1 MTATLFFVTNIVV
14 LYDTYNREP
23 QKWFCVI
30 IQISRISKSGVFKGG
45 IPPSGLSPLALYAD
59 YPFII
64 RSYAIYKR
72 QGKAPDGHTRKGRQL
87 GATYTKESTEFLLWA
102 PAATYVK
109 VNIYATGDDN
119 DSNARDIGTYALEK
133 MLVNGEWNGLWI
145 ITLVSDWGGLYYD
158 YTITT
163 TDVTHIGSDRTT
175 KYKIQDPYSVAVSKD
190 GKRSYIT
197 DTSSVSPEGWVSDRH
212 VYVDSTK
219 ANTVYKISVKDFSSD
234 TASGMTA
241 GGKYSA
247 FTEKGAKVNS
257 AGELVSG
264 IDYLKELGVT
274 TVQLAPFADFDGDS
288 EYEILNYNVP
298 EASYASNPSDS
309 KTVIKE
315 CKEMIQALHSA
326 GFSVVMEMPYTHA
339 SEENPLEKSVP
350 RFYYRLNTDGTRYTT
365 NTGYDNELATERKM
379 YRSYMVNSMKYWAEE
394 YHVDGFSLD
403 LIDCVNVKYK
413 GSSHVY
419 KWLDEI
425 KTSLAKEDANL
436 VIWGDNYT
444 KEERQ
449 SKTSLYDEIIGST
462 GGTYGERNEKAVK
475 IYKQKAAMKY
485 AKPGTLFMDGG
496 EEMCNSVEG
505 RTLADSSYVEWKDS
519 AEYADVVSYYR
530 GLMEIRKAFSPLA
543 KSQTIKNSE
552 AYVLAGTKDDEWNTM
567 AVLNNESDV
576 SKEITIPVQGR
587 AATDWVVIANGESAG
602 VVSLGEVAGSV
613 ITVPAYTTMI
623 LVDKES
629 FDDVAVTS
637 SKGKVIVNYVIKD
650 SDQKLRESITLQGT
664 SGTNYAVPDI
674 KIPSGYTFLSKTGD
688 EKGVYTSE
696 TQTVTYYYNAINPD
710 TVVNGIKNN
719 GVYCE
724 KAQFKVTSSD
734 YTQVMAGN
742 KTLTPDADGIYT
754 VSAADGTQTI
764 TLTDNEGYSIY
775 LSVTV
780 NANHTMDNTDCT
792 KESICSVCGKIFLA
806 QANHKFSDTWTKD
819 DTYHW
824 KVCENDGCTVTTTK
838 TKHSGTDDGDC
849 TTPVICECGEIVT
862 AAKSEHIYGE
872 WKSNGNGTHTHKCT
886 TAGCTIEE
894 TESCVGGAAT
904 CKKRAVC
911 TECNAEYGTL
921 NPANHSGN
929 QVWVQTEK
937 AHQKKYDCCGAEV
950 TNIEDHIWDN
960 GHCTVCGYDCIH
972 KGGEATCT
980 QKAVCDTCHSEYGE
994 INADNHTGTETWTQT
1009 ATIHEKRYDC
1019 CGKVTIEQENHKWKD
1034 GACETCG
1041 YVCVHS
1047 GGEATCTK
1055 GAVCE
1060 TCGKEYTDKD
1070 MANHSGKLVWV
1081 QTEKT
1086 HQKKYDCCG
1095 AEVTNIEDH
1104 IWDNGHCTVCGYDC
1118 IHKGGEATCTQKAVC
1133 DTCHSEYGEINA
1145 DNHTGTEKWTQT
1157 ATTHEKKYDCC
1168 GKVTIAQENHNW
1180 KDGACETCGYVCV
1193 HSGGEATCTKGA
1205 VCETC
1210 GKEYTDKDM
1219 ANHSGKLVWVQT
1231 EKTHKQAY
1239 DCCDKEVST
1248 SEAHGWKN
1256 GVCTVCDYQCKHAG
1270 GSATCVKKAVCTICS
1285 EEYGTYNMSMHEG
1298 LQSVAAKAATRTDEG
1313 NIEYWY
1319 CKDCD
1324 RYYIR
1329 QDGLVEIEKSQTVV
1343 AKITDT
1349 TSLADTCKDDNTET
1363 VKEQAPDTG
1372 DNKHVFVW
1380 LLMFVIGGAAAGLTV
1395 KGKKPEN

>member
-1 MTATLFFVTNIVV
+1 MCLQV
-14 LYDTYNREP
+14 
-23 QKWFCVI
+23 QK
-30 IQISRISKSGVFKGG
+30 
-45 IPPSGLSPLALYAD
+45 
-59 YPFII
+59 
-64 RSYAIYKR
+64 
-72 QGKAPDGHTRKGRQL
+72 
-87 GATYTKESTEFLLWA
+87 
-102 PAATYVK
+102 
-109 VNIYATGDDN
+109 
-119 DSNARDIGTYALEK
+119 
-133 MLVNGEWNGLWI
+133 
-145 ITLVSDWGGLYYD
+145 
-158 YTITT
+158 
-163 TDVTHIGSDRTT
+163 
-175 KYKIQDPYSVAVSKD
+175 
-190 GKRSYIT
+190 
-197 DTSSVSPEGWVSDRH
+197 
-212 VYVDSTK
+212 
-219 ANTVYKISVKDFSSD
+219 
-234 TASGMTA
+234 TASG
-241 GGKYSA
+241 
-247 FTEKGAKVNS
+247 
-257 AGELVSG
+257 
-264 IDYLKELGVT
+264 
-274 TVQLAPFADFDGDS
+274 
-288 EYEILNYNVP
+288 IL
-298 EASYASNPSDS
+298 
-309 KTVIKE
+309 
-315 CKEMIQALHSA
+315 
-326 GFSVVMEMPYTHA
+326 
-339 SEENPLEKSVP
+339 
-350 RFYYRLNTDGTRYTT
+350 
-365 NTGYDNELATERKM
+365 
-379 YRSYMVNSMKYWAEE
+379 
-394 YHVDGFSLD
+394 
-403 LIDCVNVKYK
+403 
-413 GSSHVY
+413 
-419 KWLDEI
+419 
-425 KTSLAKEDANL
+425 
-436 VIWGDNYT
+436 
-444 KEERQ
+444 
-449 SKTSLYDEIIGST
+449 
-462 GGTYGERNEKAVK
+462 
-475 IYKQKAAMKY
+475 
-485 AKPGTLFMDGG
+485 
-496 EEMCNSVEG
+496 
-505 RTLADSSYVEWKDS
+505 
-519 AEYADVVSYYR
+519 
-530 GLMEIRKAFSPLA
+530 
-543 KSQTIKNSE
+543 
-552 AYVLAGTKDDEWNTM
+552 
-567 AVLNNESDV
+567 LNNESDV

-637 SKGKVIVNYVIKD
+637 GKGKVIVNYVIKD
-650 SDQKLRESITLQGT
+650 SEQKLRESITLQGT
-664 SGTNYAVPDI
+664 SGTNYAVPENI

-710 TVVNGIKNN
+710 TVVDGIKNN

-742 KTLTPDADGIYT
+742 KTLTHDVDGIYT

-775 LSVTV
+775 LSDTV
-780 NANHTMDNTDCT
+780 NANHTMDNSDCT
-792 KESICSVCGKIFLA
+792 KESICSVCRKIFLA

-862 AAKSEHIYGE
+862 AAKAEHIYGE

-894 TESCVGGAAT
+894 TESCVGGTAT

-911 TECNAEYGTL
+911 TDCNAEYGTL

-929 QVWVQTEK
+929 Q
-937 AHQKKYDCCGAEV
+937 
-950 TNIEDHIWDN
+950 
-960 GHCTVCGYDCIH
+960 
-972 KGGEATCT
+972 
-980 QKAVCDTCHSEYGE
+980 
-994 INADNHTGTETWTQT
+994 
-1009 ATIHEKRYDC
+1009 
-1019 CGKVTIEQENHKWKD
+1019 
-1034 GACETCG
+1034 
-1041 YVCVHS
+1041 
-1047 GGEATCTK
+1047 
-1055 GAVCE
+1055 
-1060 TCGKEYTDKD
+1060 
-1070 MANHSGKLVWV
+1070 VWV

-1118 IHKGGEATCTQKAVC
+1118 IHKGGKATCTQKAVC

-1145 DNHTGTEKWTQT
+1145 DNHSGVEKWTQT

-1210 GKEYTDKDM
+1210 GREYTDKDM
-1219 ANHSGKLVWVQT
+1219 ANHSGKVVWVQT

-1285 EEYGTYNMSMHEG
+1285 EEYGTYNMSIHEG
-1298 LQSVAAKAATRTDEG
+1298 LKSVAAKAATRTDEG

-1324 RYYIR
+1324 RYYIK

-1349 TSLADTCKDDNTET
+1349 TSSDDTGKGGKTET
-1363 VKEQAPDTG
+1363 VKEQTPDTG
-1372 DNKHVFVW
+1372 DNKRVFAW
-1380 LLMFVIGGAAAGLTV
+1380 LLMFIIGGAAAGLTI
-1395 KGKKPEN
+1395 KGKKTEN

>member
-1 MTATLFFVTNIVV
+1 MKYLNLKKITAVV
-14 LYDTYNREP
+14 LSIGMVFSSSAVTGFAADNSKKIPTLPNSYINKVAEDIDNEYFYDGTYVDD
-23 QKWFCVI
+23 W
-30 IQISRISKSGVFKGG
+30 
-45 IPPSGLSPLALYAD
+45 
-59 YPFII
+59 
-64 RSYAIYKR
+64 
-72 QGKAPDGHTRKGRQL
+72 GHTRKGRQL
-87 GATYTKESTEFLLWA
+87 GATYTKQSTEFLLWA

-119 DSNARDIGTYALEK
+119 DSNACNIGAYTLEK
-133 MLVNGEWNGLWI
+133 MLVNGEWNGIWT
-145 ITLVSDWGGLYYD
+145 ITLVGEWGGLYYD

-163 TDVTHIGSDRTT
+163 TDIRHIDSDRTT

-197 DTSSVSPEGWVSDRH
+197 DTSSVSPEGWDRDRH

-219 ANTVYKISVKDFSSD
+219 VNTVYKISVKDFSSD

-288 EYEILNYNVP
+288 EYDILNYNVP

-350 RFYYRLNTDGTRYTT
+350 WFYYRLNTDGTRYTT

-379 YRSYMVNSMKYWAEE
+379 YRNYMVNSMKYWAEE

-413 GSSHVY
+413 GSSYVY

-425 KTSLAKEDANL
+425 KTSLAKEDVNL

-449 SKTSLYDEIIGST
+449 NKTSLYDEIIGST

-505 RTLADSSYVEWKDS
+505 TTLADSSYVEWKDS

-602 VVSLGEVAGSV
+602 VVSLGEVSGSV

-629 FDDVAVTS
+629 FDDMAVTS
-637 SKGKVIVNYVIKD
+637 GKGKVIVNYVIKD
-650 SDQKLRESITLQGT
+650 SEQKLRESITLQGT
-664 SGTNYAVPDI
+664 SGTNYEVPNI
-674 KIPSGYTFLSKTGD
+674 KIPSGYAFLSKTGD

-710 TVVNGIKNN
+710 TVVDGIKNN

-742 KTLTPDADGIYT
+742 KTLTSDVDGIYT

-775 LSVTV
+775 LSITV
-780 NANHTMDNTDCT
+780 NADHTMDNSDCT
-792 KESICSVCGKIFLA
+792 KESICTVCHKIFPA
-806 QANHKFSDTWTKD
+806 QTNHKFSDTWTKD

-862 AAKSEHIYGE
+862 AAKAEHTYGE

-894 TESCVGGAAT
+894 TESCVGGTAT

-921 NPANHSGN
+921 NPANHSG
-929 QVWVQTEK
+929 
-937 AHQKKYDCCGAEV
+937 
-950 TNIEDHIWDN
+950 
-960 GHCTVCGYDCIH
+960 
-972 KGGEATCT
+972 
-980 QKAVCDTCHSEYGE
+980 
-994 INADNHTGTETWTQT
+994 
-1009 ATIHEKRYDC
+1009 
-1019 CGKVTIEQENHKWKD
+1019 EQ
-1034 GACETCG
+1034 
-1041 YVCVHS
+1041 
-1047 GGEATCTK
+1047 
-1055 GAVCE
+1055 
-1060 TCGKEYTDKD
+1060 
-1070 MANHSGKLVWV
+1070 VWV

-1095 AEVTNIEDH
+1095 AEVTNIADH
-1104 IWDNGHCTVCGYDC
+1104 IWENGHCTVCGYDC
-1118 IHKGGEATCTQKAVC
+1118 IHTGGKATCTQKAVC
-1133 DTCHSEYGEINA
+1133 NICHSKYGEINA

-1219 ANHSGKLVWVQT
+1219 ANHSGKIVWVQT

-1285 EEYGTYNMSMHEG
+1285 EEYGTYNMSIHEG
-1298 LQSVAAKAATRTDEG
+1298 LQSVEAKAATRTDEG

-1324 RYYIR
+1324 RYYIK

-1363 VKEQAPDTG
+1363 VKKQAPDTG

>member
-1 MTATLFFVTNIVV
+1 MKYLNLKKITAVV
-14 LYDTYNREP
+14 LSIGMVFSSSAVTGFAADNSKKIATIPSSYINKVAEDIDNKYFYDGTYVDD
-23 QKWFCVI
+23 W
-30 IQISRISKSGVFKGG
+30 
-45 IPPSGLSPLALYAD
+45 
-59 YPFII
+59 
-64 RSYAIYKR
+64 
-72 QGKAPDGHTRKGRQL
+72 GHTRKGRQL

-145 ITLVSDWGGLYYD
+145 ITLLGDWGGLYYD

-163 TDVTHIGSDRTT
+163 TDITHIGSDRTT

-197 DTSSVSPEGWVSDRH
+197 DTSSVSPEGWDSDRH

-315 CKEMIQALHSA
+315 CKEMIQALHNA

-339 SEENPLEKSVP
+339 SEGNPLEKSVP
-350 RFYYRLNTDGTRYTT
+350 WFYYRLNTDATRYTT

-403 LIDCVNVKYK
+403 LIGCVNVKYK

-449 SKTSLYDEIIGST
+449 NKTSAYDEIIGST

-505 RTLADSSYVEWKDS
+505 TTSSYVEWKDS

-552 AYVLAGTKDDEWNTM
+552 AYVLAGTKDGEWNTM

-587 AATDWVVIANGESAG
+587 AVTDWVVIANGESAG

-637 SKGKVIVNYVIKD
+637 GKGKVIVNYVIKD
-650 SDQKLRESITLQGT
+650 SEQKLRESITLQGT
-664 SGTNYAVPDI
+664 SGTNYAVPENI

-710 TVVNGIKNN
+710 TVVYGIKNN

-742 KTLTPDADGIYT
+742 KTLTPDVDGIYT

-780 NANHTMDNTDCT
+780 NANHTMDNSDCT

-862 AAKSEHIYGE
+862 AAKAEHIYGE

-911 TECNAEYGTL
+911 TDCNAEYGTL

-929 QVWVQTEK
+929 Q
-937 AHQKKYDCCGAEV
+937 
-950 TNIEDHIWDN
+950 
-960 GHCTVCGYDCIH
+960 
-972 KGGEATCT
+972 
-980 QKAVCDTCHSEYGE
+980 
-994 INADNHTGTETWTQT
+994 
-1009 ATIHEKRYDC
+1009 
-1019 CGKVTIEQENHKWKD
+1019 
-1034 GACETCG
+1034 
-1041 YVCVHS
+1041 
-1047 GGEATCTK
+1047 
-1055 GAVCE
+1055 
-1060 TCGKEYTDKD
+1060 
-1070 MANHSGKLVWV
+1070 VWV

-1104 IWDNGHCTVCGYDC
+1104 IWENGHCTVCGYDC

-1219 ANHSGKLVWVQT
+1219 ANHSGKVVWVQT

-1285 EEYGTYNMSMHEG
+1285 EEYGTYNMSIHEG
-1298 LQSVAAKAATRTDEG
+1298 LKSVAAKAATRTDEG

-1324 RYYIR
+1324 RYYIK

-1349 TSLADTCKDDNTET
+1349 TSSDDMGKDGKTET
-1363 VKEQAPDTG
+1363 VKEQTPDTG
-1372 DNKHVFVW
+1372 DNKRVFAW
-1380 LLMFVIGGAAAGLTV
+1380 LLMFIVGGAAAGLTV
-1395 KGKKPEN
+1395 KGKKTDN

>member
-1 MTATLFFVTNIVV
+1 MKYLNLKKITAVV
-14 LYDTYNREP
+14 LSIGMVFSSSAVTGFAADNSKKIATIPSSYINKVAEDIDNKYFYDGTYVDD
-23 QKWFCVI
+23 W
-30 IQISRISKSGVFKGG
+30 
-45 IPPSGLSPLALYAD
+45 
-59 YPFII
+59 
-64 RSYAIYKR
+64 
-72 QGKAPDGHTRKGRQL
+72 GHTRKGRQL

-350 RFYYRLNTDGTRYTT
+350 WFYYRLNTDATRYTT
-365 NTGYDNELATERKM
+365 NTGYGNEFATERKM

-403 LIDCVNVKYK
+403 LIDCVNAKYK
-413 GSSHVY
+413 GSSYVY

-449 SKTSLYDEIIGST
+449 NKTSSYDEIIGST

-543 KSQTIKNSE
+543 KSQTIKNPE

-576 SKEITIPVQGR
+576 SKEITIPVQER

-602 VVSLGEVAGSV
+602 VVSLGEVSGSV

-629 FDDVAVTS
+629 FDDMAVTS
-637 SKGKVIVNYVIKD
+637 GKGKVIVNYVIKD
-650 SDQKLRESITLQGT
+650 SEQKLRESITLQGT
-664 SGTNYAVPDI
+664 SGTNYAVPNI

-710 TVVNGIKNN
+710 TVVDGIKNN

-742 KTLTPDADGIYT
+742 KTLTSDVDGIYT

-780 NANHTMDNTDCT
+780 NANHTMDNSDCT

-862 AAKSEHIYGE
+862 AAKAEHTYGE
-872 WKSNGNGTHTHKCT
+872 WKSNDNGTHTHKCT

-894 TESCVGGAAT
+894 TESCVGGTAT

-921 NPANHSGN
+921 NPANHSG
-929 QVWVQTEK
+929 
-937 AHQKKYDCCGAEV
+937 
-950 TNIEDHIWDN
+950 
-960 GHCTVCGYDCIH
+960 
-972 KGGEATCT
+972 
-980 QKAVCDTCHSEYGE
+980 
-994 INADNHTGTETWTQT
+994 
-1009 ATIHEKRYDC
+1009 
-1019 CGKVTIEQENHKWKD
+1019 EQ
-1034 GACETCG
+1034 
-1041 YVCVHS
+1041 
-1047 GGEATCTK
+1047 
-1055 GAVCE
+1055 
-1060 TCGKEYTDKD
+1060 
-1070 MANHSGKLVWV
+1070 VWV

-1095 AEVTNIEDH
+1095 AEVTNIADH
-1104 IWDNGHCTVCGYDC
+1104 IWENGHCTVCGYDC
-1118 IHKGGEATCTQKAVC
+1118 IHKGGKATCTQKAVC
-1133 DTCHSEYGEINA
+1133 NICHSEYGEINA

-1285 EEYGTYNMSMHEG
+1285 EEYGTYNMSIHEG
-1298 LQSVAAKAATRTDEG
+1298 LQSVEAKAATRTDEG

-1324 RYYIR
+1324 RYYIK

-1349 TSLADTCKDDNTET
+1349 TSLTDTCKDDNTET

>member
-1 MTATLFFVTNIVV
+1 
-14 LYDTYNREP
+14 
-23 QKWFCVI
+23 
-30 IQISRISKSGVFKGG
+30 
-45 IPPSGLSPLALYAD
+45 
-59 YPFII
+59 
-64 RSYAIYKR
+64 
-72 QGKAPDGHTRKGRQL
+72 
-87 GATYTKESTEFLLWA
+87 
-102 PAATYVK
+102 
-109 VNIYATGDDN
+109 
-119 DSNARDIGTYALEK
+119 
-133 MLVNGEWNGLWI
+133 
-145 ITLVSDWGGLYYD
+145 
-158 YTITT
+158 
-163 TDVTHIGSDRTT
+163 
-175 KYKIQDPYSVAVSKD
+175 
-190 GKRSYIT
+190 
-197 DTSSVSPEGWVSDRH
+197 
-212 VYVDSTK
+212 
-219 ANTVYKISVKDFSSD
+219 
-234 TASGMTA
+234 
-241 GGKYSA
+241 
-247 FTEKGAKVNS
+247 
-257 AGELVSG
+257 
-264 IDYLKELGVT
+264 
-274 TVQLAPFADFDGDS
+274 
-288 EYEILNYNVP
+288 
-298 EASYASNPSDS
+298 
-309 KTVIKE
+309 
-315 CKEMIQALHSA
+315 
-326 GFSVVMEMPYTHA
+326 
-339 SEENPLEKSVP
+339 
-350 RFYYRLNTDGTRYTT
+350 
-365 NTGYDNELATERKM
+365 
-379 YRSYMVNSMKYWAEE
+379 
-394 YHVDGFSLD
+394 
-403 LIDCVNVKYK
+403 
-413 GSSHVY
+413 
-419 KWLDEI
+419 
-425 KTSLAKEDANL
+425 
-436 VIWGDNYT
+436 
-444 KEERQ
+444 
-449 SKTSLYDEIIGST
+449 
-462 GGTYGERNEKAVK
+462 
-475 IYKQKAAMKY
+475 
-485 AKPGTLFMDGG
+485 
-496 EEMCNSVEG
+496 
-505 RTLADSSYVEWKDS
+505 
-519 AEYADVVSYYR
+519 
-530 GLMEIRKAFSPLA
+530 
-543 KSQTIKNSE
+543 
-552 AYVLAGTKDDEWNTM
+552 
-567 AVLNNESDV
+567 
-576 SKEITIPVQGR
+576 
-587 AATDWVVIANGESAG
+587 
-602 VVSLGEVAGSV
+602 
-613 ITVPAYTTMI
+613 MI

-637 SKGKVIVNYVIKD
+637 GKGKVIVNYVIKD
-650 SDQKLRESITLQGT
+650 SEQKLRESITLQGT
-664 SGTNYAVPDI
+664 SGTNYAVPENI

-710 TVVNGIKNN
+710 TVVDGIKNN

-742 KTLTPDADGIYT
+742 KTLTPDVDGIYT

-780 NANHTMDNTDCT
+780 NANHTIDNSDCT

-862 AAKSEHIYGE
+862 AAKAEHIYGE

-911 TECNAEYGTL
+911 TDCNAEYGTL
-921 NPANHSGN
+921 NPTNHSGN
-929 QVWVQTEK
+929 Q
-937 AHQKKYDCCGAEV
+937 
-950 TNIEDHIWDN
+950 
-960 GHCTVCGYDCIH
+960 
-972 KGGEATCT
+972 
-980 QKAVCDTCHSEYGE
+980 
-994 INADNHTGTETWTQT
+994 
-1009 ATIHEKRYDC
+1009 
-1019 CGKVTIEQENHKWKD
+1019 
-1034 GACETCG
+1034 
-1041 YVCVHS
+1041 
-1047 GGEATCTK
+1047 
-1055 GAVCE
+1055 
-1060 TCGKEYTDKD
+1060 
-1070 MANHSGKLVWV
+1070 VWV

-1205 VCETC
+1205 VCKTC

-1219 ANHSGKLVWVQT
+1219 ANHSGKVVWVQT

-1285 EEYGTYNMSMHEG
+1285 EEYGTYNMSIHEG
-1298 LQSVAAKAATRTDEG
+1298 LKSVAAKAATRTDEG

-1324 RYYIR
+1324 RYYIK

-1349 TSLADTCKDDNTET
+1349 TSLTDTCKDDNTET

-1380 LLMFVIGGAAAGLTV
+1380 LLMLVIGGAAAGLTV
-1395 KGKKPEN
+1395 KGKKIEN

>member
-1 MTATLFFVTNIVV
+1 MKYLNLKKITAVV
-14 LYDTYNREP
+14 LSIGMVFSSSAVTGFAADNSKKIATIPSSYINKVAEDIDNEYFYDGTYVDD
-23 QKWFCVI
+23 W
-30 IQISRISKSGVFKGG
+30 
-45 IPPSGLSPLALYAD
+45 
-59 YPFII
+59 
-64 RSYAIYKR
+64 
-72 QGKAPDGHTRKGRQL
+72 GHTRKGRQL

-145 ITLVSDWGGLYYD
+145 ITLIGDWGGLYYD

-163 TDVTHIGSDRTT
+163 TDITHIG
-175 KYKIQDPYSVAVSKD
+175 
-190 GKRSYIT
+190 
-197 DTSSVSPEGWVSDRH
+197 SDRH

-350 RFYYRLNTDGTRYTT
+350 WFYYRLNTDGTRYTT

-449 SKTSLYDEIIGST
+449 NKTSAYDEIIGST

-505 RTLADSSYVEWKDS
+505 TTLADSSYVEWKDS

-637 SKGKVIVNYVIKD
+637 GKGKVIVNYVIKD
-650 SDQKLRESITLQGT
+650 SEQKLRESITLQGT
-664 SGTNYAVPDI
+664 SGTNYAVPENI

-710 TVVNGIKNN
+710 IVVDGIKNN

-754 VSAADGTQTI
+754 VSAADGTQII

-780 NANHTMDNTDCT
+780 NANHTIDNSDCT

-921 NPANHSGN
+921 NPANHSG
-929 QVWVQTEK
+929 
-937 AHQKKYDCCGAEV
+937 
-950 TNIEDHIWDN
+950 
-960 GHCTVCGYDCIH
+960 
-972 KGGEATCT
+972 
-980 QKAVCDTCHSEYGE
+980 
-994 INADNHTGTETWTQT
+994 
-1009 ATIHEKRYDC
+1009 
-1019 CGKVTIEQENHKWKD
+1019 EQ
-1034 GACETCG
+1034 
-1041 YVCVHS
+1041 
-1047 GGEATCTK
+1047 
-1055 GAVCE
+1055 
-1060 TCGKEYTDKD
+1060 
-1070 MANHSGKLVWV
+1070 VWV

-1095 AEVTNIEDH
+1095 AEVTNIADH
-1104 IWDNGHCTVCGYDC
+1104 IWENGHCTVCGYDC
-1118 IHKGGEATCTQKAVC
+1118 IHTGGKATCTQKAVC
-1133 DTCHSEYGEINA
+1133 NICHSEYGEINA
-1145 DNHTGTEKWTQT
+1145 DNHTGTEKWIQT
-1157 ATTHEKKYDCC
+1157 ATTHEKKYNCC

-1285 EEYGTYNMSMHEG
+1285 EEYGTYNMSMHED

>member
-1 MTATLFFVTNIVV
+1 MKYLNLKKITAVALSIGMVFSSSAVTGFAADNSKKIATIPNSYINKVAEDIDNEYF
-14 LYDTYNREP
+14 YDGTYVDD
-23 QKWFCVI
+23 W
-30 IQISRISKSGVFKGG
+30 
-45 IPPSGLSPLALYAD
+45 
-59 YPFII
+59 
-64 RSYAIYKR
+64 
-72 QGKAPDGHTRKGRQL
+72 GHTRKGRQL

-102 PAATYVK
+102 PAAIDVK

-119 DSNARDIGTYALEK
+119 DSNARDIGSYPLEK

-145 ITLVSDWGGLYYD
+145 ITLVSDCGGLYYD

-163 TDVTHIGSDRTT
+163 TDITHIGSDRTT
-175 KYKIQDPYSVAVSKD
+175 QYKIQDPYSVAVSKD

-197 DTSSVSPEGWVSDRH
+197 DTSSVSPEGWDSDRH

-350 RFYYRLNTDGTRYTT
+350 FYYRLNTDGTRYTT

-449 SKTSLYDEIIGST
+449 NKTSSYDEIIGST

-505 RTLADSSYVEWKDS
+505 TTLADSSYVEWKDS

-552 AYVLAGTKDDEWNTM
+552 AYVLAGTKDGEWNTM

-587 AATDWVVIANGESAG
+587 TVTDWVVIANGESAG

-637 SKGKVIVNYVIKD
+637 GKGKVIVNYVIKD
-650 SDQKLRESITLQGT
+650 SEQKLRESITLQGT
-664 SGTNYAVPDI
+664 SGTNYAVPENI

-710 TVVNGIKNN
+710 TVVDGIKNN

-742 KTLTPDADGIYT
+742 KTLTPDVDGIYT

-780 NANHTMDNTDCT
+780 NANHTIDNSDCT

-824 KVCENDGCTVTTTK
+824 KVCENDGCMVTTTK

-911 TECNAEYGTL
+911 TDCNAEYGTL

-929 QVWVQTEK
+929 Q
-937 AHQKKYDCCGAEV
+937 
-950 TNIEDHIWDN
+950 
-960 GHCTVCGYDCIH
+960 
-972 KGGEATCT
+972 
-980 QKAVCDTCHSEYGE
+980 
-994 INADNHTGTETWTQT
+994 
-1009 ATIHEKRYDC
+1009 
-1019 CGKVTIEQENHKWKD
+1019 
-1034 GACETCG
+1034 
-1041 YVCVHS
+1041 
-1047 GGEATCTK
+1047 
-1055 GAVCE
+1055 
-1060 TCGKEYTDKD
+1060 
-1070 MANHSGKLVWV
+1070 VWV

-1118 IHKGGEATCTQKAVC
+1118 IHKGGKATCTQKAVC

-1219 ANHSGKLVWVQT
+1219 ANHSGKVVWVQT

-1285 EEYGTYNMSMHEG
+1285 EEYGTYNMSIHEG
-1298 LQSVAAKAATRTDEG
+1298 LKSVAAKAATRTDEG

-1324 RYYIR
+1324 RYYIK

-1349 TSLADTCKDDNTET
+1349 TSSDDTGKGGKTET
-1363 VKEQAPDTG
+1363 VKEQTPDTG
-1372 DNKHVFVW
+1372 DNKRVFAW
-1380 LLMFVIGGAAAGLTV
+1380 LLMFIIGGAAAGLTI
-1395 KGKKPEN
+1395 KGKKTEN

>member
-1 MTATLFFVTNIVV
+1 MKYLNLKKITAVV
-14 LYDTYNREP
+14 LSIGMVFSSSAVTGFAADNSKKIATIPNSYINKVAEDIDNEYFYDGTYVDD
-23 QKWFCVI
+23 W
-30 IQISRISKSGVFKGG
+30 
-45 IPPSGLSPLALYAD
+45 
-59 YPFII
+59 
-64 RSYAIYKR
+64 
-72 QGKAPDGHTRKGRQL
+72 GHTRKGRQL

-119 DSNARDIGTYALEK
+119 DSNARDIGSYALEK
-133 MLVNGEWNGLWI
+133 MLVNGEWNGIWI
-145 ITLVSDWGGLYYD
+145 ITLLGEWGGRYYD

-163 TDVTHIGSDRTT
+163 TDITHIGSDRTT

-197 DTSSVSPEGWVSDRH
+197 DTSSVS
-212 VYVDSTK
+212 
-219 ANTVYKISVKDFSSD
+219 
-234 TASGMTA
+234 
-241 GGKYSA
+241 
-247 FTEKGAKVNS
+247 
-257 AGELVSG
+257 
-264 IDYLKELGVT
+264 
-274 TVQLAPFADFDGDS
+274 
-288 EYEILNYNVP
+288 
-298 EASYASNPSDS
+298 
-309 KTVIKE
+309 
-315 CKEMIQALHSA
+315 
-326 GFSVVMEMPYTHA
+326 
-339 SEENPLEKSVP
+339 
-350 RFYYRLNTDGTRYTT
+350 
-365 NTGYDNELATERKM
+365 
-379 YRSYMVNSMKYWAEE
+379 
-394 YHVDGFSLD
+394 
-403 LIDCVNVKYK
+403 
-413 GSSHVY
+413 
-419 KWLDEI
+419 
-425 KTSLAKEDANL
+425 
-436 VIWGDNYT
+436 
-444 KEERQ
+444 
-449 SKTSLYDEIIGST
+449 
-462 GGTYGERNEKAVK
+462 
-475 IYKQKAAMKY
+475 
-485 AKPGTLFMDGG
+485 
-496 EEMCNSVEG
+496 
-505 RTLADSSYVEWKDS
+505 
-519 AEYADVVSYYR
+519 
-530 GLMEIRKAFSPLA
+530 
-543 KSQTIKNSE
+543 
-552 AYVLAGTKDDEWNTM
+552 
-567 AVLNNESDV
+567 
-576 SKEITIPVQGR
+576 
-587 AATDWVVIANGESAG
+587 
-602 VVSLGEVAGSV
+602 
-613 ITVPAYTTMI
+613 
-623 LVDKES
+623 
-629 FDDVAVTS
+629 
-637 SKGKVIVNYVIKD
+637 
-650 SDQKLRESITLQGT
+650 
-664 SGTNYAVPDI
+664 
-674 KIPSGYTFLSKTGD
+674 GYTFLSKTGD

-710 TVVNGIKNN
+710 TVVDGIKNN

-742 KTLTPDADGIYT
+742 KTLTPDVDGIYT

-780 NANHTMDNTDCT
+780 NANHTMDNSDCT

-911 TECNAEYGTL
+911 TDCNAEYGTL

-937 AHQKKYDCCGAEV
+937 
-950 TNIEDHIWDN
+950 
-960 GHCTVCGYDCIH
+960 
-972 KGGEATCT
+972 
-980 QKAVCDTCHSEYGE
+980 
-994 INADNHTGTETWTQT
+994 
-1009 ATIHEKRYDC
+1009 
-1019 CGKVTIEQENHKWKD
+1019 
-1034 GACETCG
+1034 
-1041 YVCVHS
+1041 
-1047 GGEATCTK
+1047 
-1055 GAVCE
+1055 
-1060 TCGKEYTDKD
+1060 
-1070 MANHSGKLVWV
+1070 
-1081 QTEKT
+1081 T

-1095 AEVTNIEDH
+1095 AEVTNIVDH

-1168 GKVTIAQENHNW
+1168 GKVTIEQENHRW

-1205 VCETC
+1205 VCKTC

-1219 ANHSGKLVWVQT
+1219 ANHSGKVVWVQT

-1285 EEYGTYNMSMHEG
+1285 EEYGTYNMSIHEG
-1298 LQSVAAKAATRTDEG
+1298 LKSVAAKAATRTDEG

-1324 RYYIR
+1324 RYYIK

-1349 TSLADTCKDDNTET
+1349 TSSDYTGKGDKTET
-1363 VKEQAPDTG
+1363 VKEQTPDTG
-1372 DNKHVFVW
+1372 DNKRVFAW
-1380 LLMFVIGGAAAGLTV
+1380 LLMFIIGGAAAGLTI
-1395 KGKKPEN
+1395 KGKKTEN

>member
-1 MTATLFFVTNIVV
+1 
-14 LYDTYNREP
+14 
-23 QKWFCVI
+23 
-30 IQISRISKSGVFKGG
+30 
-45 IPPSGLSPLALYAD
+45 
-59 YPFII
+59 
-64 RSYAIYKR
+64 
-72 QGKAPDGHTRKGRQL
+72 
-87 GATYTKESTEFLLWA
+87 
-102 PAATYVK
+102 
-109 VNIYATGDDN
+109 
-119 DSNARDIGTYALEK
+119 
-133 MLVNGEWNGLWI
+133 
-145 ITLVSDWGGLYYD
+145 
-158 YTITT
+158 
-163 TDVTHIGSDRTT
+163 
-175 KYKIQDPYSVAVSKD
+175 
-190 GKRSYIT
+190 
-197 DTSSVSPEGWVSDRH
+197 
-212 VYVDSTK
+212 
-219 ANTVYKISVKDFSSD
+219 
-234 TASGMTA
+234 
-241 GGKYSA
+241 
-247 FTEKGAKVNS
+247 
-257 AGELVSG
+257 
-264 IDYLKELGVT
+264 
-274 TVQLAPFADFDGDS
+274 
-288 EYEILNYNVP
+288 
-298 EASYASNPSDS
+298 
-309 KTVIKE
+309 
-315 CKEMIQALHSA
+315 
-326 GFSVVMEMPYTHA
+326 
-339 SEENPLEKSVP
+339 
-350 RFYYRLNTDGTRYTT
+350 
-365 NTGYDNELATERKM
+365 
-379 YRSYMVNSMKYWAEE
+379 
-394 YHVDGFSLD
+394 
-403 LIDCVNVKYK
+403 
-413 GSSHVY
+413 
-419 KWLDEI
+419 
-425 KTSLAKEDANL
+425 
-436 VIWGDNYT
+436 
-444 KEERQ
+444 
-449 SKTSLYDEIIGST
+449 
-462 GGTYGERNEKAVK
+462 
-475 IYKQKAAMKY
+475 
-485 AKPGTLFMDGG
+485 
-496 EEMCNSVEG
+496 
-505 RTLADSSYVEWKDS
+505 
-519 AEYADVVSYYR
+519 
-530 GLMEIRKAFSPLA
+530 
-543 KSQTIKNSE
+543 
-552 AYVLAGTKDDEWNTM
+552 
-567 AVLNNESDV
+567 
-576 SKEITIPVQGR
+576 
-587 AATDWVVIANGESAG
+587 
-602 VVSLGEVAGSV
+602 
-613 ITVPAYTTMI
+613 MI

-637 SKGKVIVNYVIKD
+637 GKGKVIVNYVIKD
-650 SDQKLRESITLQGT
+650 SEQKLRESITLQGT
-664 SGTNYAVPDI
+664 SGTNYAVPENI

-710 TVVNGIKNN
+710 TVVDGIKNN

-754 VSAADGTQTI
+754 VSAADGTQII

-780 NANHTMDNTDCT
+780 NANHTIDNSDCT

-921 NPANHSGN
+921 NPANHSG
-929 QVWVQTEK
+929 
-937 AHQKKYDCCGAEV
+937 
-950 TNIEDHIWDN
+950 
-960 GHCTVCGYDCIH
+960 
-972 KGGEATCT
+972 
-980 QKAVCDTCHSEYGE
+980 
-994 INADNHTGTETWTQT
+994 
-1009 ATIHEKRYDC
+1009 
-1019 CGKVTIEQENHKWKD
+1019 EQ
-1034 GACETCG
+1034 
-1041 YVCVHS
+1041 
-1047 GGEATCTK
+1047 
-1055 GAVCE
+1055 
-1060 TCGKEYTDKD
+1060 
-1070 MANHSGKLVWV
+1070 VWV

-1095 AEVTNIEDH
+1095 AEVTNIADH
-1104 IWDNGHCTVCGYDC
+1104 IWENGHCTVCGYDC
-1118 IHKGGEATCTQKAVC
+1118 IHKGGKATCTQKAVC

-1157 ATTHEKKYDCC
+1157 ATTHEKRYDCC

-1285 EEYGTYNMSMHEG
+1285 EEYGTYNMSMHED

>member
-1 MTATLFFVTNIVV
+1 MKYLNLKKITAVALSIGMVFSSSAVTGFAADNSKKIATIPDNDINKAAEDIDNEYF
-14 LYDTYNREP
+14 YDGTYVDD
-23 QKWFCVI
+23 W
-30 IQISRISKSGVFKGG
+30 
-45 IPPSGLSPLALYAD
+45 
-59 YPFII
+59 
-64 RSYAIYKR
+64 
-72 QGKAPDGHTRKGRQL
+72 GHTRKGRQL
-87 GATYTKESTEFLLWA
+87 GATYTKQSTEFLLWA
-102 PAATYVK
+102 PAAIDVK

-119 DSNARDIGTYALEK
+119 DSNARDIGTYVLEK
-133 MLVNGEWNGLWI
+133 MLVNGEWNGIWT
-145 ITLVSDWGGLYYD
+145 ITIVGECGGLYYD

-163 TDVTHIGSDRTT
+163 TDITHIGSDRTT

-197 DTSSVSPEGWVSDRH
+197 DTSSVSPEGWDRDRH

-350 RFYYRLNTDGTRYTT
+350 WFYYRLNTDRTRYTT

-379 YRSYMVNSMKYWAEE
+379 YRNYMVNSMKYWAEE

-413 GSSHVY
+413 GYSRVY

-449 SKTSLYDEIIGST
+449 NKTSLYDEIIGST

-576 SKEITIPVQGR
+576 SKEITIPVQER

-602 VVSLGEVAGSV
+602 VVSLGEVSGSV

-629 FDDVAVTS
+629 FDDMAVTS
-637 SKGKVIVNYVIKD
+637 GKGKVIVNYVIKD
-650 SDQKLRESITLQGT
+650 SEQKLRESITLQGT
-664 SGTNYAVPDI
+664 SGTNYAVPNI
-674 KIPSGYTFLSKTGD
+674 KIPSGYAFLSKTGD
-688 EKGVYTSE
+688 KKGVYTSE

-710 TVVNGIKNN
+710 TVVDGIKNN

-724 KAQFKVTSSD
+724 KAQFKVTSLD

-742 KTLTPDADGIYT
+742 KTLTSDVDGIYT

-775 LSVTV
+775 LSITV
-780 NANHTMDNTDCT
+780 NADHTMDNSDCT
-792 KESICSVCGKIFLA
+792 KESICSVCQKIFPA
-806 QANHKFSDTWTKD
+806 QTNHKFSDTWTKD

-838 TKHSGTDDGDC
+838 IKHSGTDDGDC

-862 AAKSEHIYGE
+862 AAKAEHTYGE

-911 TECNAEYGTL
+911 TDCNAEYGTL
-921 NPANHSGN
+921 NPANHSGE

-937 AHQKKYDCCGAEV
+937 THQKKYDCCGAEV
-950 TNIEDHIWDN
+950 TNIADHIWEN

-972 KGGEATCT
+972 TGGKATCT
-980 QKAVCDTCHSEYGE
+980 QKAVCNICHSEYGE
-994 INADNHTGTETWTQT
+994 INADNHTGTEKWTQT
-1009 ATIHEKRYDC
+1009 ATTHEKRYDC

-1034 GACETCG
+1034 GVCETCG

-1060 TCGKEYTDKD
+1060 ICGKEYTDKD
-1070 MANHSGKLVWV
+1070 MANHSGDQVWV

-1086 HQKKYDCCG
+1086 HQKKYDCCD
-1095 AEVTNIEDH
+1095 AEVTNIADH
-1104 IWDNGHCTVCGYDC
+1104 IWENGHCTVCGYDC
-1118 IHKGGEATCTQKAVC
+1118 IHKGGKATCMQKAVC
-1133 DTCHSEYGEINA
+1133 DICHSEYGEINA
-1145 DNHTGTEKWTQT
+1145 DNHSGVEKWIQT

-1180 KDGACETCGYVCV
+1180 KDGACEICGYVCV

-1210 GKEYTDKDM
+1210 GREYTDKDM

-1270 GSATCVKKAVCTICS
+1270 GSATCVKKAVCTICN

-1324 RYYIR
+1324 RYYIK

-1363 VKEQAPDTG
+1363 VKKQAPDTG

>member
-1 MTATLFFVTNIVV
+1 MKYLNLKKITAVV
-14 LYDTYNREP
+14 LSIGMVFSSSAVTGFAADNSKKIATIPSSYINKVAEDIDNKYFYDGTYVDD
-23 QKWFCVI
+23 W
-30 IQISRISKSGVFKGG
+30 
-45 IPPSGLSPLALYAD
+45 
-59 YPFII
+59 
-64 RSYAIYKR
+64 
-72 QGKAPDGHTRKGRQL
+72 GHTRKGRQL

-449 SKTSLYDEIIGST
+449 NKTSSYDEIIGST

-1343 AKITDT
+1343 AKTTDT

>member
-1 MTATLFFVTNIVV
+1 MKYLNLKKITAVALSIGMVFSSSAVTGFAADNSKKIPTLPNSYINKVAEDIDNEYF
-14 LYDTYNREP
+14 YDGTYVDD
-23 QKWFCVI
+23 W
-30 IQISRISKSGVFKGG
+30 
-45 IPPSGLSPLALYAD
+45 
-59 YPFII
+59 
-64 RSYAIYKR
+64 
-72 QGKAPDGHTRKGRQL
+72 GHTRKGRQL
-87 GATYTKESTEFLLWA
+87 GATYTKQSTEFLLWA

-119 DSNARDIGTYALEK
+119 DSNACNKGAYTLEK

-145 ITLVSDWGGLYYD
+145 ITLLGDWGGLYYD

-163 TDVTHIGSDRTT
+163 TDITHIGSDRTT

-197 DTSSVSPEGWVSDRH
+197 DTSSVSPEGWDRDRH

-350 RFYYRLNTDGTRYTT
+350 FFYYRLNTDATRYTT
-365 NTGYDNELATERKM
+365 NTGYSNELATERKM

-403 LIDCVNVKYK
+403 LIDCVNAKYK
-413 GSSHVY
+413 GSSYVY

-449 SKTSLYDEIIGST
+449 NKTSSYDEIIGST

-543 KSQTIKNSE
+543 KSQTIKNPE

-576 SKEITIPVQGR
+576 SKEITIPVQER

-602 VVSLGEVAGSV
+602 VVSLGEVSGSV

-629 FDDVAVTS
+629 FDDMAVTS
-637 SKGKVIVNYVIKD
+637 GKGKVIVNYVIKD
-650 SDQKLRESITLQGT
+650 SEQKLRESITLQGT
-664 SGTNYAVPDI
+664 SGTNYAVPNI
-674 KIPSGYTFLSKTGD
+674 KIPSGYAFLSKTGD

-710 TVVNGIKNN
+710 TVVDGIKNN

-742 KTLTPDADGIYT
+742 KTLTSDVDGIYT

-780 NANHTMDNTDCT
+780 NANHTMDNSDCT

-862 AAKSEHIYGE
+862 AAKAEHTYGE

-894 TESCVGGAAT
+894 TESCVGGTAT

-921 NPANHSGN
+921 NPANHSGE

-937 AHQKKYDCCGAEV
+937 THQKKYDCCGAEV
-950 TNIEDHIWDN
+950 TNIADHIWEN

-972 KGGEATCT
+972 KGGKATCT
-980 QKAVCDTCHSEYGE
+980 QKAVCNICHSEYGE
-994 INADNHTGTETWTQT
+994 INADNHTGTEKWTQT
-1009 ATIHEKRYDC
+1009 ATTHEKRYDC

-1034 GACETCG
+1034 GVCETCG

-1060 TCGKEYTDKD
+1060 ICGKEYTDKD

-1104 IWDNGHCTVCGYDC
+1104 IWENGHCTVCGYDC
-1118 IHKGGEATCTQKAVC
+1118 IHKGGKATCTQKAVC
-1133 DTCHSEYGEINA
+1133 NICHSEYGEINA

-1157 ATTHEKKYDCC
+1157 ATTHEKRYDCC
-1168 GKVTIAQENHNW
+1168 GKVTIEQENHKW
-1180 KDGACETCGYVCV
+1180 KDGVCETCGYVCV

-1205 VCETC
+1205 VCEIC

-1324 RYYIR
+1324 RYYIK

-1349 TSLADTCKDDNTET
+1349 TSLTDTCKDDNTET

>member
-1 MTATLFFVTNIVV
+1 MKYLNLKKITAVV
-14 LYDTYNREP
+14 LSIGMVFSSSAVTGVAADNSKKIATIPSSYINKVAEDIDNKYFYDGTYVDN
-23 QKWFCVI
+23 W
-30 IQISRISKSGVFKGG
+30 
-45 IPPSGLSPLALYAD
+45 
-59 YPFII
+59 
-64 RSYAIYKR
+64 
-72 QGKAPDGHTRKGRQL
+72 GHTRKGRQL

-102 PAATYVK
+102 PAAIDVK

-119 DSNARDIGTYALEK
+119 DSNARDIGTYGLEK
-133 MLVNGEWNGLWI
+133 MLVNDEWNGIWI
-145 ITLVSDWGGLYYD
+145 ITLLSDWGGLYYD

-163 TDVTHIGSDRTT
+163 TDITHIGSDRTT

-449 SKTSLYDEIIGST
+449 NKTSSYDEIIGST

-552 AYVLAGTKDDEWNTM
+552 AYVLTGTKDDEWNTM

-674 KIPSGYTFLSKTGD
+674 KIPSGYNFLSKTGD

-780 NANHTMDNTDCT
+780 NANHTIDNSDCT

-824 KVCENDGCTVTTTK
+824 KVCENDGCMVTTTK

-911 TECNAEYGTL
+911 TDCNAEYGTL

-929 QVWVQTEK
+929 Q
-937 AHQKKYDCCGAEV
+937 
-950 TNIEDHIWDN
+950 
-960 GHCTVCGYDCIH
+960 
-972 KGGEATCT
+972 
-980 QKAVCDTCHSEYGE
+980 
-994 INADNHTGTETWTQT
+994 
-1009 ATIHEKRYDC
+1009 
-1019 CGKVTIEQENHKWKD
+1019 
-1034 GACETCG
+1034 
-1041 YVCVHS
+1041 
-1047 GGEATCTK
+1047 
-1055 GAVCE
+1055 
-1060 TCGKEYTDKD
+1060 
-1070 MANHSGKLVWV
+1070 VWV

-1133 DTCHSEYGEINA
+1133 DTCNSEYGEINA

-1219 ANHSGKLVWVQT
+1219 ANHSGKVVWVQT

-1285 EEYGTYNMSMHEG
+1285 EEYGTYNMSIHEG
-1298 LQSVAAKAATRTDEG
+1298 LKSVAAKAATRTDEG

-1324 RYYIR
+1324 RYYIK

-1349 TSLADTCKDDNTET
+1349 TSSDDTGKGGKTET
-1363 VKEQAPDTG
+1363 VKEQTPDTG
-1372 DNKHVFVW
+1372 DNKRVFAW
-1380 LLMFVIGGAAAGLTV
+1380 LLMFIIGGAAAGLTI
-1395 KGKKPEN
+1395 KGKKTEN

>member
-1 MTATLFFVTNIVV
+1 MKYLNLKKITAVALSIGMVFSSSAVTGFAADNSKKIATIPNSYINKVAEDIDNKYF
-14 LYDTYNREP
+14 YDGTYVDD
-23 QKWFCVI
+23 W
-30 IQISRISKSGVFKGG
+30 
-45 IPPSGLSPLALYAD
+45 
-59 YPFII
+59 
-64 RSYAIYKR
+64 
-72 QGKAPDGHTRKGRQL
+72 GHIRKGRQL
-87 GATYTKESTEFLLWA
+87 GATYTKQSTEFLLWA

-119 DSNARDIGTYALEK
+119 DSNACNKGAYTLEK

-145 ITLVSDWGGLYYD
+145 ITLLGDWGGLYYD

-163 TDVTHIGSDRTT
+163 TDIRHIDSDRTT

-197 DTSSVSPEGWVSDRH
+197 DTSSVSPEGWDRDRH

-350 RFYYRLNTDGTRYTT
+350 WFYYRLNTDATRYTT
-365 NTGYDNELATERKM
+365 NTGYGNEFATERKM

-449 SKTSLYDEIIGST
+449 NKTSLYDEIIGST

-505 RTLADSSYVEWKDS
+505 TTLADSSYIEWKDS

-576 SKEITIPVQGR
+576 SKEITIPVQER

-602 VVSLGEVAGSV
+602 VVSLGEVSGSV

-629 FDDVAVTS
+629 FDDMAVTS
-637 SKGKVIVNYVIKD
+637 GKGKVIVNYVIKD
-650 SDQKLRESITLQGT
+650 SEQKLRESITLQGT
-664 SGTNYAVPDI
+664 SGTNYAVPNI
-674 KIPSGYTFLSKTGD
+674 KIPSGYAFLSKTGD

-710 TVVNGIKNN
+710 TVVDGIKNN

-724 KAQFKVTSSD
+724 KAQFKVTSLD

-742 KTLTPDADGIYT
+742 KTLTSDVDGIYT

-775 LSVTV
+775 LSITV
-780 NANHTMDNTDCT
+780 NADHTMDNSDCT
-792 KESICSVCGKIFLA
+792 KESICSVCHKIFPA
-806 QANHKFSDTWTKD
+806 QTNHKFSDTWTKD

-849 TTPVICECGEIVT
+849 TTPVICECGEIVK
-862 AAKSEHIYGE
+862 AAKAEHSYGE

-911 TECNAEYGTL
+911 TDCNAEYGTL
-921 NPANHSGN
+921 NPANHSGE

-937 AHQKKYDCCGAEV
+937 THQKKYDCCGAEV
-950 TNIEDHIWDN
+950 TNIEDHIWEN

-972 KGGEATCT
+972 TGGKATCT
-980 QKAVCDTCHSEYGE
+980 QKAVCNICHSEYGE
-994 INADNHTGTETWTQT
+994 INADNHSGVEKWIQT
-1009 ATIHEKRYDC
+1009 ATTHEKRYDC

-1070 MANHSGKLVWV
+1070 MANHSGEQVWV

-1104 IWDNGHCTVCGYDC
+1104 IWENGHCTVCGYDC

-1219 ANHSGKLVWVQT
+1219 ANHSGKLVWVHT

-1324 RYYIR
+1324 RYYIK

>member
-1 MTATLFFVTNIVV
+1 MKYLNLKKITAVV
-14 LYDTYNREP
+14 LSIGMVFSSSAVTGFAADNSKKIATIPNSYINKVADDIDDKYFYDGTYVDD
-23 QKWFCVI
+23 W
-30 IQISRISKSGVFKGG
+30 
-45 IPPSGLSPLALYAD
+45 
-59 YPFII
+59 
-64 RSYAIYKR
+64 
-72 QGKAPDGHTRKGRQL
+72 GHTRKGRQL
-87 GATYTKESTEFLLWA
+87 GATYTKQSTEFLLWA

-119 DSNARDIGTYALEK
+119 DSNARDIGSYPLEK

-197 DTSSVSPEGWVSDRH
+197 DTSSVSPEGWDRDRH

-234 TASGMTA
+234 NASGMTA

-449 SKTSLYDEIIGST
+449 NKTSSYDEIIGST

-552 AYVLAGTKDDEWNTM
+552 AYVLTGTKDDEWNTM

-637 SKGKVIVNYVIKD
+637 GKGKVIVNYVIKD

-674 KIPSGYTFLSKTGD
+674 KIPSGYNFLSKTGD

-696 TQTVTYYYNAINPD
+696 TQTVTYYYNAINPN
-710 TVVNGIKNN
+710 TVVDGIKNN

-742 KTLTPDADGIYT
+742 KTLTPDVDGIYT

-780 NANHTMDNTDCT
+780 NANHTMDNSDCT

-862 AAKSEHIYGE
+862 AAKAEHIYGE

-894 TESCVGGAAT
+894 TESCVGGTAT

-911 TECNAEYGTL
+911 TDCNAEYGTL

-929 QVWVQTEK
+929 Q
-937 AHQKKYDCCGAEV
+937 
-950 TNIEDHIWDN
+950 
-960 GHCTVCGYDCIH
+960 
-972 KGGEATCT
+972 
-980 QKAVCDTCHSEYGE
+980 
-994 INADNHTGTETWTQT
+994 
-1009 ATIHEKRYDC
+1009 
-1019 CGKVTIEQENHKWKD
+1019 
-1034 GACETCG
+1034 
-1041 YVCVHS
+1041 
-1047 GGEATCTK
+1047 
-1055 GAVCE
+1055 
-1060 TCGKEYTDKD
+1060 
-1070 MANHSGKLVWV
+1070 VWV

-1118 IHKGGEATCTQKAVC
+1118 IHKGGKATCTQKAVC
-1133 DTCHSEYGEINA
+1133 DTCHSKYGEINA

-1168 GKVTIAQENHNW
+1168 GKVTIAQENHKW
-1180 KDGACETCGYVCV
+1180 KDGACEICGYVCV

-1205 VCETC
+1205 VCKTC
-1210 GKEYTDKDM
+1210 GREYTDKDM
-1219 ANHSGKLVWVQT
+1219 ANHSGKVVWVQT

-1239 DCCDKEVST
+1239 DCCDKEVSS

-1285 EEYGTYNMSMHEG
+1285 EEYGTYNMSIHEG
-1298 LQSVAAKAATRTDEG
+1298 LKSVAAKAATRTDEG

-1324 RYYIR
+1324 RYYIK

-1349 TSLADTCKDDNTET
+1349 TSSDDTGKGGKTET
-1363 VKEQAPDTG
+1363 VKEQTPDTG
-1372 DNKHVFVW
+1372 DNKRVFAW
-1380 LLMFVIGGAAAGLTV
+1380 LLMFIIGGAAAGLTI
-1395 KGKKPEN
+1395 KGKKTEN

>member
-1 MTATLFFVTNIVV
+1 MKYLNLKKITAVV
-14 LYDTYNREP
+14 LSIGMVFSSSAVTGFAADNSKKIATIPNSYINKVAEDIDNEYFYDGTYVDN
-23 QKWFCVI
+23 W
-30 IQISRISKSGVFKGG
+30 
-45 IPPSGLSPLALYAD
+45 
-59 YPFII
+59 
-64 RSYAIYKR
+64 
-72 QGKAPDGHTRKGRQL
+72 GHTRKGRQL
-87 GATYTKESTEFLLWA
+87 GATYTKQSTEFLLWA

-119 DSNARDIGTYALEK
+119 DSNACNKGAYTLEK
-133 MLVNGEWNGLWI
+133 MLVNGEWNGIWI
-145 ITLVSDWGGLYYD
+145 ITLLGDWGGLYYD

-163 TDVTHIGSDRTT
+163 TDIRHIDSDRTT

-197 DTSSVSPEGWVSDRH
+197 DTSSVSPEGWDSDRH

-350 RFYYRLNTDGTRYTT
+350 WFYYRLNTDATRYTT
-365 NTGYDNELATERKM
+365 NTGYGNEFATERKM

-413 GSSHVY
+413 DHSHVY

-449 SKTSLYDEIIGST
+449 NKTSLYDEIIGST

-475 IYKQKAAMKY
+475 IYKHKAAMKY

-505 RTLADSSYVEWKDS
+505 TTLADSSYVEWKDS

-543 KSQTIKNSE
+543 KSQTIKNPE

-576 SKEITIPVQGR
+576 SKEITIPVQER

-602 VVSLGEVAGSV
+602 VVSLGEVSGSV

-629 FDDVAVTS
+629 FDDMAVTS
-637 SKGKVIVNYVIKD
+637 GKGKVIVNYVIKD
-650 SDQKLRESITLQGT
+650 SEQKLRESITLQGT
-664 SGTNYAVPDI
+664 SGTNYAVPNI
-674 KIPSGYTFLSKTGD
+674 KIPSGYAFLSKTGD

-710 TVVNGIKNN
+710 TVVDGIKNN

-742 KTLTPDADGIYT
+742 KTLTSDVDGIYT

-775 LSVTV
+775 LSITV
-780 NANHTMDNTDCT
+780 NADHTMDNSDCT
-792 KESICSVCGKIFLA
+792 KESICSVCHKIFPA
-806 QANHKFSDTWTKD
+806 QTNHKFSDTWTKD

-838 TKHSGTDDGDC
+838 IKHSGTDDGDC

-862 AAKSEHIYGE
+862 AAKAEHTYGE

-904 CKKRAVC
+904 CKKRAIC
-911 TECNAEYGTL
+911 TDCNAEYGTL
-921 NPANHSGN
+921 NPANHSGE

-937 AHQKKYDCCGAEV
+937 THQKKYDCCGAEV
-950 TNIEDHIWDN
+950 TNIADHIWEN

-972 KGGEATCT
+972 KGGKATCT
-980 QKAVCDTCHSEYGE
+980 QKAVCNICHSEYGE
-994 INADNHTGTETWTQT
+994 INADNHTGTEKWTQT
-1009 ATIHEKRYDC
+1009 ATTHEKKYDC
-1019 CGKVTIEQENHKWKD
+1019 CGKVTIAQENHNWKD

-1070 MANHSGKLVWV
+1070 MANHSGDQVWV

-1095 AEVTNIEDH
+1095 AEVTNIADH
-1104 IWDNGHCTVCGYDC
+1104 IWENGHCTVCGYDC
-1118 IHKGGEATCTQKAVC
+1118 IHKGGKATCTQKAVC
-1133 DTCHSEYGEINA
+1133 NICHSEYGEINA

-1256 GVCTVCDYQCKHAG
+1256 GVCTVCDYQCKHTG

-1324 RYYIR
+1324 RYYIK

-1349 TSLADTCKDDNTET
+1349 TSLTDTCKDDNTET

>member
-1 MTATLFFVTNIVV
+1 MKYLNLKKITAVV
-14 LYDTYNREP
+14 LSIGMVFSSSAVTGFAADNSKKIATIPSSYINKVAEDIDNKYFYDGTYVDD
-23 QKWFCVI
+23 W
-30 IQISRISKSGVFKGG
+30 
-45 IPPSGLSPLALYAD
+45 
-59 YPFII
+59 
-64 RSYAIYKR
+64 
-72 QGKAPDGHTRKGRQL
+72 GHTRKGRQL

-449 SKTSLYDEIIGST
+449 NKTSLYDEIIGST

-485 AKPGTLFMDGG
+485 AKPGRLFMDGG

-505 RTLADSSYVEWKDS
+505 TTLADSSYVEWKDS

-543 KSQTIKNSE
+543 KSQKIKNSE
-552 AYVLAGTKDDEWNTM
+552 AYVLAGTKDGEWNTM

-637 SKGKVIVNYVIKD
+637 GKGKVIVNYVIKD
-650 SDQKLRESITLQGT
+650 SEQKLRESITLQGT

-710 TVVNGIKNN
+710 TVVDGIKNN

-742 KTLTPDADGIYT
+742 KTLTSDVDGIYT

-780 NANHTMDNTDCT
+780 NANHTMDNSDCT
-792 KESICSVCGKIFLA
+792 KESICSVCGKKFLA

-862 AAKSEHIYGE
+862 AAKAEHTYGE

-894 TESCVGGAAT
+894 TESCVGGTAT

-921 NPANHSGN
+921 NPANHSGE

-937 AHQKKYDCCGAEV
+937 THQKKYDCCGAEV
-950 TNIEDHIWDN
+950 TNIADHIWEN

-972 KGGEATCT
+972 TGGKATCT
-980 QKAVCDTCHSEYGE
+980 QKAVCNICHSEYGE
-994 INADNHTGTETWTQT
+994 INADNHTGTEKWIQT

-1034 GACETCG
+1034 GVCETCG

-1070 MANHSGKLVWV
+1070 MANHSGD
-1081 QTEKT
+1081 Q
-1086 HQKKYDCCG
+1086 
-1095 AEVTNIEDH
+1095 
-1104 IWDNGHCTVCGYDC
+1104 
-1118 IHKGGEATCTQKAVC
+1118 
-1133 DTCHSEYGEINA
+1133 
-1145 DNHTGTEKWTQT
+1145 
-1157 ATTHEKKYDCC
+1157 
-1168 GKVTIAQENHNW
+1168 
-1180 KDGACETCGYVCV
+1180 
-1193 HSGGEATCTKGA
+1193 
-1205 VCETC
+1205 
-1210 GKEYTDKDM
+1210 
-1219 ANHSGKLVWVQT
+1219 VWVQT

-1298 LQSVAAKAATRTDEG
+1298 LQSVAAKAATRTNEG

-1329 QDGLVEIEKSQTVV
+1329 QNGLVEIEKSQTVV

>member
-1 MTATLFFVTNIVV
+1 MEYYGSIN
-14 LYDTYNREP
+14 
-23 QKWFCVI
+23 
-30 IQISRISKSGVFKGG
+30 
-45 IPPSGLSPLALYAD
+45 
-59 YPFII
+59 
-64 RSYAIYKR
+64 
-72 QGKAPDGHTRKGRQL
+72 
-87 GATYTKESTEFLLWA
+87 
-102 PAATYVK
+102 
-109 VNIYATGDDN
+109 N
-119 DSNARDIGTYALEK
+119 D
-133 MLVNGEWNGLWI
+133 
-145 ITLVSDWGGLYYD
+145 
-158 YTITT
+158 
-163 TDVTHIGSDRTT
+163 
-175 KYKIQDPYSVAVSKD
+175 
-190 GKRSYIT
+190 
-197 DTSSVSPEGWVSDRH
+197 
-212 VYVDSTK
+212 
-219 ANTVYKISVKDFSSD
+219 
-234 TASGMTA
+234 
-241 GGKYSA
+241 
-247 FTEKGAKVNS
+247 
-257 AGELVSG
+257 
-264 IDYLKELGVT
+264 
-274 TVQLAPFADFDGDS
+274 
-288 EYEILNYNVP
+288 
-298 EASYASNPSDS
+298 
-309 KTVIKE
+309 
-315 CKEMIQALHSA
+315 
-326 GFSVVMEMPYTHA
+326 
-339 SEENPLEKSVP
+339 
-350 RFYYRLNTDGTRYTT
+350 
-365 NTGYDNELATERKM
+365 
-379 YRSYMVNSMKYWAEE
+379 
-394 YHVDGFSLD
+394 
-403 LIDCVNVKYK
+403 
-413 GSSHVY
+413 
-419 KWLDEI
+419 
-425 KTSLAKEDANL
+425 
-436 VIWGDNYT
+436 
-444 KEERQ
+444 
-449 SKTSLYDEIIGST
+449 
-462 GGTYGERNEKAVK
+462 
-475 IYKQKAAMKY
+475 
-485 AKPGTLFMDGG
+485 
-496 EEMCNSVEG
+496 
-505 RTLADSSYVEWKDS
+505 
-519 AEYADVVSYYR
+519 
-530 GLMEIRKAFSPLA
+530 
-543 KSQTIKNSE
+543 
-552 AYVLAGTKDDEWNTM
+552 
-567 AVLNNESDV
+567 SDV

-637 SKGKVIVNYVIKD
+637 GKGKVIVNYVIKD
-650 SDQKLRESITLQGT
+650 SEQKLRESITLQGT
-664 SGTNYAVPDI
+664 SGTNYAVPENI

-710 TVVNGIKNN
+710 TVVYGIKNN

-742 KTLTPDADGIYT
+742 KTLTHDVDGIYT

-780 NANHTMDNTDCT
+780 NANHTMDNSDCT
-792 KESICSVCGKIFLA
+792 KESICSVCRKIFLA

-911 TECNAEYGTL
+911 TDCNAEYGTL

-929 QVWVQTEK
+929 Q
-937 AHQKKYDCCGAEV
+937 
-950 TNIEDHIWDN
+950 
-960 GHCTVCGYDCIH
+960 
-972 KGGEATCT
+972 
-980 QKAVCDTCHSEYGE
+980 
-994 INADNHTGTETWTQT
+994 
-1009 ATIHEKRYDC
+1009 
-1019 CGKVTIEQENHKWKD
+1019 
-1034 GACETCG
+1034 
-1041 YVCVHS
+1041 
-1047 GGEATCTK
+1047 
-1055 GAVCE
+1055 
-1060 TCGKEYTDKD
+1060 
-1070 MANHSGKLVWV
+1070 VWV

-1205 VCETC
+1205 VCKTC

-1219 ANHSGKLVWVQT
+1219 ANHSGKVVWVQT

-1285 EEYGTYNMSMHEG
+1285 EEYGTYNMSIHEG
-1298 LQSVAAKAATRTDEG
+1298 LKSVAAKAATRTDEG

-1324 RYYIR
+1324 RYYIK

-1349 TSLADTCKDDNTET
+1349 TSSDDTGKGGKTET
-1363 VKEQAPDTG
+1363 VKEQTPDTG
-1372 DNKHVFVW
+1372 DNKRVFAW
-1380 LLMFVIGGAAAGLTV
+1380 LLMFIIGGAAAGLTI
-1395 KGKKPEN
+1395 KGKKTEN

>member
-1 MTATLFFVTNIVV
+1 MKYLNLKKITAVV
-14 LYDTYNREP
+14 LSIGMVFSSSAVTGVAADNSKKIATIPSSYINKVAEDIDNKYFYDGTYVDN
-23 QKWFCVI
+23 W
-30 IQISRISKSGVFKGG
+30 
-45 IPPSGLSPLALYAD
+45 
-59 YPFII
+59 
-64 RSYAIYKR
+64 
-72 QGKAPDGHTRKGRQL
+72 GHTRKGRQL

-102 PAATYVK
+102 PAAIDVK

-119 DSNARDIGTYALEK
+119 DSNARDIGTYGLEK
-133 MLVNGEWNGLWI
+133 MLVNDEWNGIWI
-145 ITLVSDWGGLYYD
+145 ITLLSDWGGLYYD

-163 TDVTHIGSDRTT
+163 TDITHIGSDRTT

-197 DTSSVSPEGWVSDRH
+197 DTSSVSPEGWDSDRH

-379 YRSYMVNSMKYWAEE
+379 YRSYMVNSMRYWAAE

-413 GSSHVY
+413 GSSYVY

-485 AKPGTLFMDGG
+485 AKPGRLFMDGG

-505 RTLADSSYVEWKDS
+505 TTPADSSYIEWKDS

-552 AYVLAGTKDDEWNTM
+552 VYVLAGTKDDEWNTM

-637 SKGKVIVNYVIKD
+637 GKGKVIVNYVIKD
-650 SDQKLRESITLQGT
+650 SEQKLRESITLQGT
-664 SGTNYAVPDI
+664 SGTNYAVPENI

-710 TVVNGIKNN
+710 TVVDGIKNN

-742 KTLTPDADGIYT
+742 KTLTPDVDGIYT

-780 NANHTMDNTDCT
+780 NANHTMDNSDCT

-911 TECNAEYGTL
+911 TDCNAEYGTL

-937 AHQKKYDCCGAEV
+937 THQKKYDCCGAEV

-972 KGGEATCT
+972 TGGKATCT

-994 INADNHTGTETWTQT
+994 INADNHSGVEKWIQT
-1009 ATIHEKRYDC
+1009 ATTHEKRYDC

-1070 MANHSGKLVWV
+1070 MANHNGEQVWV

-1095 AEVTNIEDH
+1095 AEVTNIADH
-1104 IWDNGHCTVCGYDC
+1104 IWENGHCTVCGYDC

-1168 GKVTIAQENHNW
+1168 GKVTIEQENHRW

-1193 HSGGEATCTKGA
+1193 HSGGEATCTKGT

-1219 ANHSGKLVWVQT
+1219 ANHSGKVVWVQT

-1285 EEYGTYNMSMHEG
+1285 EEYGTYNMSIHEG
-1298 LQSVAAKAATRTDEG
+1298 LKSVAAKAATRTDEG

-1324 RYYIR
+1324 RYYIK

-1349 TSLADTCKDDNTET
+1349 TSSDDTGKGGKTET
-1363 VKEQAPDTG
+1363 VKEQTPDTG
-1372 DNKHVFVW
+1372 DNKRVFAW
-1380 LLMFVIGGAAAGLTV
+1380 LLMFIIGGAAAGLTI
-1395 KGKKPEN
+1395 KGKKTEN

>member
-1 MTATLFFVTNIVV
+1 
-14 LYDTYNREP
+14 
-23 QKWFCVI
+23 
-30 IQISRISKSGVFKGG
+30 
-45 IPPSGLSPLALYAD
+45 
-59 YPFII
+59 
-64 RSYAIYKR
+64 
-72 QGKAPDGHTRKGRQL
+72 
-87 GATYTKESTEFLLWA
+87 
-102 PAATYVK
+102 
-109 VNIYATGDDN
+109 
-119 DSNARDIGTYALEK
+119 
-133 MLVNGEWNGLWI
+133 
-145 ITLVSDWGGLYYD
+145 
-158 YTITT
+158 
-163 TDVTHIGSDRTT
+163 
-175 KYKIQDPYSVAVSKD
+175 
-190 GKRSYIT
+190 
-197 DTSSVSPEGWVSDRH
+197 
-212 VYVDSTK
+212 
-219 ANTVYKISVKDFSSD
+219 
-234 TASGMTA
+234 
-241 GGKYSA
+241 
-247 FTEKGAKVNS
+247 
-257 AGELVSG
+257 
-264 IDYLKELGVT
+264 
-274 TVQLAPFADFDGDS
+274 
-288 EYEILNYNVP
+288 
-298 EASYASNPSDS
+298 
-309 KTVIKE
+309 
-315 CKEMIQALHSA
+315 
-326 GFSVVMEMPYTHA
+326 
-339 SEENPLEKSVP
+339 
-350 RFYYRLNTDGTRYTT
+350 
-365 NTGYDNELATERKM
+365 
-379 YRSYMVNSMKYWAEE
+379 
-394 YHVDGFSLD
+394 
-403 LIDCVNVKYK
+403 
-413 GSSHVY
+413 
-419 KWLDEI
+419 
-425 KTSLAKEDANL
+425 
-436 VIWGDNYT
+436 
-444 KEERQ
+444 
-449 SKTSLYDEIIGST
+449 
-462 GGTYGERNEKAVK
+462 
-475 IYKQKAAMKY
+475 
-485 AKPGTLFMDGG
+485 
-496 EEMCNSVEG
+496 
-505 RTLADSSYVEWKDS
+505 
-519 AEYADVVSYYR
+519 
-530 GLMEIRKAFSPLA
+530 
-543 KSQTIKNSE
+543 
-552 AYVLAGTKDDEWNTM
+552 
-567 AVLNNESDV
+567 
-576 SKEITIPVQGR
+576 
-587 AATDWVVIANGESAG
+587 
-602 VVSLGEVAGSV
+602 
-613 ITVPAYTTMI
+613 MI

-637 SKGKVIVNYVIKD
+637 GKGKVIVNYVIKD
-650 SDQKLRESITLQGT
+650 SEQKLRESITLQGT
-664 SGTNYAVPDI
+664 SGTNYAIPENI

-710 TVVNGIKNN
+710 TVVDGIKNN

-780 NANHTMDNTDCT
+780 NANHTMDNSDCT
-792 KESICSVCGKIFLA
+792 KESICSVCRKIFLA

-862 AAKSEHIYGE
+862 AAKAEHIYGE

-894 TESCVGGAAT
+894 TESCVGGTAT

-911 TECNAEYGTL
+911 TDCNAEYGTL
-921 NPANHSGN
+921 KPTNHSGN
-929 QVWVQTEK
+929 Q
-937 AHQKKYDCCGAEV
+937 
-950 TNIEDHIWDN
+950 
-960 GHCTVCGYDCIH
+960 
-972 KGGEATCT
+972 
-980 QKAVCDTCHSEYGE
+980 
-994 INADNHTGTETWTQT
+994 
-1009 ATIHEKRYDC
+1009 
-1019 CGKVTIEQENHKWKD
+1019 
-1034 GACETCG
+1034 
-1041 YVCVHS
+1041 
-1047 GGEATCTK
+1047 
-1055 GAVCE
+1055 
-1060 TCGKEYTDKD
+1060 
-1070 MANHSGKLVWV
+1070 VWV

-1205 VCETC
+1205 VCKTC

-1219 ANHSGKLVWVQT
+1219 ANHSGKVVWVQT

-1285 EEYGTYNMSMHEG
+1285 EEYGTYNMSIHEG
-1298 LQSVAAKAATRTDEG
+1298 LKSVAAKAATRTDEG

-1324 RYYIR
+1324 RYYIK

-1349 TSLADTCKDDNTET
+1349 TSSDDTGKDGKAET
-1363 VKEQAPDTG
+1363 IKEQTPDTG
-1372 DNKHVFVW
+1372 DNKRVFAW
-1380 LLMFVIGGAAAGLTV
+1380 LLMFIIGGAAAGLTI
-1395 KGKKPEN
+1395 KGKKTEN

>member
-1 MTATLFFVTNIVV
+1 MKYLNLKKITAVALSIGMVFSSSAVTGFAADNSKKIPTLPNSYINKVAEDIDNEYF
-14 LYDTYNREP
+14 YDGTYVDD
-23 QKWFCVI
+23 W
-30 IQISRISKSGVFKGG
+30 
-45 IPPSGLSPLALYAD
+45 
-59 YPFII
+59 
-64 RSYAIYKR
+64 
-72 QGKAPDGHTRKGRQL
+72 GHTRKGRQL
-87 GATYTKESTEFLLWA
+87 GATYTKQSTEFLLWA

-119 DSNARDIGTYALEK
+119 DSNACNKGAYTLEK

-145 ITLVSDWGGLYYD
+145 ITLLGDWGGLYYD

-163 TDVTHIGSDRTT
+163 TDITHIGSDRTT

-197 DTSSVSPEGWVSDRH
+197 DTSSVSPEGWDRDRH

-350 RFYYRLNTDGTRYTT
+350 WFYYRLNTNGTRYTT

-379 YRSYMVNSMKYWAEE
+379 YRNYMVNSMRYWAEE
-394 YHVDGFSLD
+394 YHIDGFSLD

-449 SKTSLYDEIIGST
+449 NKTSLYDEIIGST

-505 RTLADSSYVEWKDS
+505 TTLADSSYVEWKDS

-602 VVSLGEVAGSV
+602 VVSLGEVSGSV

-629 FDDVAVTS
+629 FDDMAVTS
-637 SKGKVIVNYVIKD
+637 GKGKVIVNYVIKD
-650 SDQKLRESITLQGT
+650 SEQKLRESITLQGT
-664 SGTNYAVPDI
+664 SGTNYAVPNI
-674 KIPSGYTFLSKTGD
+674 KIPSGYAFLSKTGD

-710 TVVNGIKNN
+710 TVVDGIKNN

-724 KAQFKVTSSD
+724 KAQFKVTSLD

-742 KTLTPDADGIYT
+742 KTLTSDVDGIYT

-775 LSVTV
+775 LSITV
-780 NANHTMDNTDCT
+780 NADHTMDNSDCT
-792 KESICSVCGKIFLA
+792 KESICSVCQKIFPA
-806 QANHKFSDTWTKD
+806 QTNHKFSDTWTKD

-862 AAKSEHIYGE
+862 AAKAEHTYGE

-894 TESCVGGAAT
+894 TESCVGGTAT

-921 NPANHSGN
+921 NPANHSG
-929 QVWVQTEK
+929 
-937 AHQKKYDCCGAEV
+937 
-950 TNIEDHIWDN
+950 
-960 GHCTVCGYDCIH
+960 
-972 KGGEATCT
+972 
-980 QKAVCDTCHSEYGE
+980 
-994 INADNHTGTETWTQT
+994 
-1009 ATIHEKRYDC
+1009 
-1019 CGKVTIEQENHKWKD
+1019 EQ
-1034 GACETCG
+1034 
-1041 YVCVHS
+1041 
-1047 GGEATCTK
+1047 
-1055 GAVCE
+1055 
-1060 TCGKEYTDKD
+1060 
-1070 MANHSGKLVWV
+1070 VWV

-1095 AEVTNIEDH
+1095 AEVTNIADH
-1104 IWDNGHCTVCGYDC
+1104 IWENGHCTVCGYDC
-1118 IHKGGEATCTQKAVC
+1118 IHTGGKATCTQKAVC
-1133 DTCHSEYGEINA
+1133 NICHSEYGEINA
-1145 DNHTGTEKWTQT
+1145 DNHTGTEKWIQT
-1157 ATTHEKKYDCC
+1157 ATTHEKRYDCC

-1219 ANHSGKLVWVQT
+1219 ANHSGKIVWVQT

-1270 GSATCVKKAVCTICS
+1270 GSATCVKKAVCTICN

>member
-1 MTATLFFVTNIVV
+1 ML
-14 LYDTYNREP
+14 LR
-23 QKWFCVI
+23 
-30 IQISRISKSGVFKGG
+30 
-45 IPPSGLSPLALYAD
+45 
-59 YPFII
+59 
-64 RSYAIYKR
+64 KR
-72 QGKAPDGHTRKGRQL
+72 A
-87 GATYTKESTEFLLWA
+87 
-102 PAATYVK
+102 
-109 VNIYATGDDN
+109 
-119 DSNARDIGTYALEK
+119 
-133 MLVNGEWNGLWI
+133 
-145 ITLVSDWGGLYYD
+145 
-158 YTITT
+158 
-163 TDVTHIGSDRTT
+163 
-175 KYKIQDPYSVAVSKD
+175 
-190 GKRSYIT
+190 
-197 DTSSVSPEGWVSDRH
+197 
-212 VYVDSTK
+212 
-219 ANTVYKISVKDFSSD
+219 
-234 TASGMTA
+234 
-241 GGKYSA
+241 
-247 FTEKGAKVNS
+247 AKVNS

-350 RFYYRLNTDGTRYTT
+350 WFYYRLNTNGTRYTT
-365 NTGYDNELATERKM
+365 NTGYSNEFATERKM

-403 LIDCVNVKYK
+403 LIDCVNAKYK
-413 GSSHVY
+413 GSSYVY

-444 KEERQ
+444 KEDRQ
-449 SKTSLYDEIIGST
+449 NKTSSYDEIIGST

-505 RTLADSSYVEWKDS
+505 TTLADSSYIEWKDS

-543 KSQTIKNSE
+543 KSQKIKNSE

-587 AATDWVVIANGESAG
+587 AAADWVVIANGESAG

-637 SKGKVIVNYVIKD
+637 GKGKVIVNYVIKD

-674 KIPSGYTFLSKTGD
+674 KIPSGYNFLSKTGD

-696 TQTVTYYYNAINPD
+696 TQTVTYYYNAINPN
-710 TVVNGIKNN
+710 TVVDGIKNN

-742 KTLTPDADGIYT
+742 KTLTPDVDGIYT

-780 NANHTMDNTDCT
+780 NANHTMDNSDCT

-862 AAKSEHIYGE
+862 AAKAEHIYGE

-911 TECNAEYGTL
+911 TDCNAEYGTL

-929 QVWVQTEK
+929 Q
-937 AHQKKYDCCGAEV
+937 
-950 TNIEDHIWDN
+950 
-960 GHCTVCGYDCIH
+960 
-972 KGGEATCT
+972 
-980 QKAVCDTCHSEYGE
+980 
-994 INADNHTGTETWTQT
+994 
-1009 ATIHEKRYDC
+1009 
-1019 CGKVTIEQENHKWKD
+1019 
-1034 GACETCG
+1034 
-1041 YVCVHS
+1041 
-1047 GGEATCTK
+1047 
-1055 GAVCE
+1055 
-1060 TCGKEYTDKD
+1060 
-1070 MANHSGKLVWV
+1070 VWV

-1205 VCETC
+1205 VCKTC

-1219 ANHSGKLVWVQT
+1219 ANHSGKVVWVQT

-1256 GVCTVCDYQCKHAG
+1256 GVCTVCAYQCKHAG
-1270 GSATCVKKAVCTICS
+1270 GSATCVKKAVCTICN
-1285 EEYGTYNMSMHEG
+1285 EEYGTYNMSIHEG
-1298 LQSVAAKAATRTDEG
+1298 LKSVAAKAATRTDEG

-1324 RYYIR
+1324 RYYIK

-1349 TSLADTCKDDNTET
+1349 TLSDDTGKDGKTET
-1363 VKEQAPDTG
+1363 VKEQTPDTG
-1372 DNKHVFVW
+1372 DNKRVFAW
-1380 LLMFVIGGAAAGLTV
+1380 LLMFIVGGAAAGLTV
-1395 KGKKPEN
+1395 KGKKTDN

>member
-1 MTATLFFVTNIVV
+1 MKYLNLKKITAVV
-14 LYDTYNREP
+14 LSIGMVFSSSAVTGFAADNSKKIATIPNSYINKVAEDIDNKYFYDGTYVDD
-23 QKWFCVI
+23 W
-30 IQISRISKSGVFKGG
+30 
-45 IPPSGLSPLALYAD
+45 
-59 YPFII
+59 
-64 RSYAIYKR
+64 
-72 QGKAPDGHTRKGRQL
+72 GHTRKGRQL

-102 PAATYVK
+102 PAATYVT

-449 SKTSLYDEIIGST
+449 NKTSSYDEIIGST

-552 AYVLAGTKDDEWNTM
+552 AYVLTGTKDDKWNTM

-674 KIPSGYTFLSKTGD
+674 KIPSGYNFLSKTGD

-780 NANHTMDNTDCT
+780 NANHTIDNSDCT

-824 KVCENDGCTVTTTK
+824 KVCENDGCMVTTTK

-911 TECNAEYGTL
+911 TDCNAEYGTL

-929 QVWVQTEK
+929 Q
-937 AHQKKYDCCGAEV
+937 
-950 TNIEDHIWDN
+950 
-960 GHCTVCGYDCIH
+960 
-972 KGGEATCT
+972 
-980 QKAVCDTCHSEYGE
+980 
-994 INADNHTGTETWTQT
+994 
-1009 ATIHEKRYDC
+1009 
-1019 CGKVTIEQENHKWKD
+1019 
-1034 GACETCG
+1034 
-1041 YVCVHS
+1041 
-1047 GGEATCTK
+1047 
-1055 GAVCE
+1055 
-1060 TCGKEYTDKD
+1060 
-1070 MANHSGKLVWV
+1070 VWV

-1133 DTCHSEYGEINA
+1133 DTCNSEYGEINA

-1193 HSGGEATCTKGA
+1193 HSGGEAICTKGA

-1219 ANHSGKLVWVQT
+1219 ANHSGKVVWVQT

-1285 EEYGTYNMSMHEG
+1285 EEYGTYNMSIHEG
-1298 LQSVAAKAATRTDEG
+1298 LKSVAAKAATRTDEG

-1324 RYYIR
+1324 RYYIK

-1349 TSLADTCKDDNTET
+1349 TSSDDTGKGGKTET
-1363 VKEQAPDTG
+1363 VKEQTPDTG
-1372 DNKHVFVW
+1372 DNKRVFAW
-1380 LLMFVIGGAAAGLTV
+1380 LLMFIIGGAAAGLTI
-1395 KGKKPEN
+1395 KGKKTEN

>member
-1 MTATLFFVTNIVV
+1 MI
-14 LYDTYNREP
+14 
-23 QKWFCVI
+23 
-30 IQISRISKSGVFKGG
+30 G
-45 IPPSGLSPLALYAD
+45 
-59 YPFII
+59 
-64 RSYAIYKR
+64 
-72 QGKAPDGHTRKGRQL
+72 GHTRKGRQL

-449 SKTSLYDEIIGST
+449 NKTSSYDEIIGST

-1118 IHKGGEATCTQKAVC
+1118 IHKGGKATCTQKAVC

>member
-1 MTATLFFVTNIVV
+1 MKYLNLKKITAVV
-14 LYDTYNREP
+14 LSIGMVFSSSAVTGFAADNSKKIATIPNSYINKVADDIDDKYFYDGTYVDD
-23 QKWFCVI
+23 W
-30 IQISRISKSGVFKGG
+30 
-45 IPPSGLSPLALYAD
+45 
-59 YPFII
+59 
-64 RSYAIYKR
+64 
-72 QGKAPDGHTRKGRQL
+72 GHTRKGRQL
-87 GATYTKESTEFLLWA
+87 GATYTKQSTEFLLWA

-119 DSNARDIGTYALEK
+119 DSNARDIGSYPLEK

-197 DTSSVSPEGWVSDRH
+197 DTSSVSPEGWDRDRH

-449 SKTSLYDEIIGST
+449 NKTSSYDEIIGST

-505 RTLADSSYVEWKDS
+505 TTLADSSYVEWKDS

-552 AYVLAGTKDDEWNTM
+552 AYVLTGTKDDEWNTM

-674 KIPSGYTFLSKTGD
+674 KIPSGYNFLSKTGD

-780 NANHTMDNTDCT
+780 NANHTMDNSDCT

-862 AAKSEHIYGE
+862 AAKAEHIYGE

-886 TAGCTIEE
+886 TEGCTIEE

-911 TECNAEYGTL
+911 TDCNAEYGTL
-921 NPANHSGN
+921 NSANHSGN
-929 QVWVQTEK
+929 Q
-937 AHQKKYDCCGAEV
+937 
-950 TNIEDHIWDN
+950 
-960 GHCTVCGYDCIH
+960 
-972 KGGEATCT
+972 
-980 QKAVCDTCHSEYGE
+980 
-994 INADNHTGTETWTQT
+994 
-1009 ATIHEKRYDC
+1009 
-1019 CGKVTIEQENHKWKD
+1019 
-1034 GACETCG
+1034 
-1041 YVCVHS
+1041 
-1047 GGEATCTK
+1047 
-1055 GAVCE
+1055 
-1060 TCGKEYTDKD
+1060 
-1070 MANHSGKLVWV
+1070 VWV

-1210 GKEYTDKDM
+1210 GREYTDKDM
-1219 ANHSGKLVWVQT
+1219 ANHSGKVVWVQT

-1285 EEYGTYNMSMHEG
+1285 EEYGTYNMSIHEG
-1298 LQSVAAKAATRTDEG
+1298 LKSVAAKAATRTDEG

-1324 RYYIR
+1324 RYYIK

-1349 TSLADTCKDDNTET
+1349 TSSDDTGKGGKTET
-1363 VKEQAPDTG
+1363 VKEQTPDTG
-1372 DNKHVFVW
+1372 DNKRVFAW
-1380 LLMFVIGGAAAGLTV
+1380 LLMFIIGGAVAGLTI
-1395 KGKKPEN
+1395 KGKKTEN